1 MSDTKRLDKKARKQS
16 QNERKARQNARGRQ
30 YQ

>member
-1 MSDTKRLDKKARKQS
+1 MSDSKRLDKKARKQAH
-16 QNERKARQNARGRQ
+16 NERKARQNARGRQ